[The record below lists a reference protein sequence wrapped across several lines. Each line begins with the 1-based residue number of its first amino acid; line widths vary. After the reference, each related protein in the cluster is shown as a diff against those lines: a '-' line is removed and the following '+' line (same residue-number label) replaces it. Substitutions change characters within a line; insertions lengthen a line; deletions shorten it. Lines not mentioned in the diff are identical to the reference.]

1 MAVTERVPLTRERII
16 RAAVELADANGVDAL
31 SMRKL
36 GAALGVEAM
45 SLYNHVANKEDL
57 LDGLLDAILD
67 EMELPD
73 PDGPW
78 DHQLRV
84 IAHAFRR
91 LGHEHPQIFPLFG
104 SRSIRSVEGFRPLE
118 QSYAAIRKAG
128 LDPDQ
133 AFDAFASL
141 AAYVFGYVLTE
152 LGGLVDVAEGRSIDF
167 TTLTAEQHPWLVEMG
182 VALANRDAERQFA
195 FGLEQNLRG
204 LSDIITDTDRHR

>member
-1 MAVTERVPLTRERII
+1 MSVTERLPLTRERIVA
-16 RAAVELADANGVDAL
+16 AAVVLADENGVDAL

-57 LDGLLDAILD
+57 LDAVLDAILL
-67 EMELPD
+67 EMDLPD

-78 DHQLRV
+78 DDQLRA

-91 LGHEHPQIFPLFG
+91 VGHAHPRIFPLFG
-104 SRSIRSVEGFRPLE
+104 SRSIRSVDGFRPLE

-128 LDPDQ
+128 LPPDE
-133 AFDAFASL
+133 AFDAFGSL

-152 LGGLVDVAEGRSIDF
+152 LGGVVDLAEGRSIDF
-167 TTLTAEQHPWLVEMG
+167 AALAAADHPWLVEMG
-182 VALANRDAERQFA
+182 TGLAQRDGDRQFA
-195 FGLEQNLRG
+195 FGLELNLRG
-204 LSDIITDTDRHR
+204 LADIVSDARDRA

>member
-1 MAVTERVPLTRERII
+1 MSVTERLPLTRERIVA
-16 RAAVELADANGVDAL
+16 AAVVLADENGVDAL

-57 LDGLLDAILD
+57 LDAVLDAILL
-67 EMELPD
+67 EMDLPD

-78 DHQLRV
+78 DDQLRA

-91 LGHEHPQIFPLFG
+91 VGHAHPRIFPLFG
-104 SRSIRSVEGFRPLE
+104 SRSIRSVDGFRPLE

-128 LDPDQ
+128 LPPDE
-133 AFDAFASL
+133 AFDAFGSL

-152 LGGLVDVAEGRSIDF
+152 LEVVDLAEGA
-167 TTLTAEQHPWLVEMG
+167 LTA
-182 VALANRDAERQFA
+182 ALGRPPVVGRDGT
-195 FGLEQNLRG
+195 GLLQRDGDRSRLRPRAQPARPG
-204 LSDIITDTDRHR
+204 RHRVSTPATA